1 MARKPKPTPPIEAF
15 LELPAL
21 DGTPAPVR
29 RGRPPK
35 SAKAPSPS
43 SAAEN
48 DSVAAANADDAGA
61 SAPDT
66 LSKRLQGRKPKPS
79 ADAAAAPLSRE
90 GPRRAKRQQ
99 GRKPDD
105 AEPAAE
111 LDDAEPAA
119 ELEDAAPPAGSV
131 DEDGLATGGDTNDR
145 NAAEGKPVGEVTTP
159 PAVSRLLSSSKPA
172 ARWDRATDTVRFNWP
187 EIEQTASQDGPN
199 QVMAKLL
206 VAARA
211 EGAHSRWPF

>member
-15 LELPAL
+15 PELLAL
-21 DGTPAPVR
+21 DETPAPVR

-35 SAKAPSPS
+35 SIKTPSPS

-61 SAPDT
+61 GAPDT

-79 ADAAAAPLSRE
+79 ADATAAPLSRE
-90 GPRRAKRQQ
+90 GPRRAKGQQ

-111 LDDAEPAA
+111 L
-119 ELEDAAPPAGSV
+119 EDAAPSAGAV
-131 DEDGLATGGDTNDR
+131 DEDGLATGGDTSDR
-145 NAAEGKPVGEVTTP
+145 NAAEGKPVDEATIP
-159 PAVSRLLSSSKPA
+159 PAVSKPLSSSKPA

-199 QVMAKLL
+199 QIMAKLL

>member
-1 MARKPKPTPPIEAF
+1 MARKPKPISPIEAF
-15 LELPAL
+15 LELPAP
-21 DGTPAPVR
+21 DEMPASVR

-35 SAKAPSPS
+35 STKMPSPFL
-43 SAAEN
+43 AAEN

-61 SAPDT
+61 GAPET
-66 LSKRLQGRKPKPS
+66 FSKRLQGRKPKPS
-79 ADAAAAPLSRE
+79 ANAAAAPLSRE
-90 GPRRAKRQQ
+90 GPRRAKGQQ
-99 GRKPDD
+99 DRKPDD
-105 AEPAAE
+105 AEPAAK
-111 LDDAEPAA
+111 
-119 ELEDAAPPAGSV
+119 LEDAAPSAGAV
-131 DEDGLATGGDTNDR
+131 DEDGLAAGGGTSDR
-145 NAAEGKPVGEVTTP
+145 DAAEGRPADEVTIP
-159 PAVSRLLSSSKPA
+159 PAVSEPLPSSRPA

>member
-1 MARKPKPTPPIEAF
+1 MARKPKPTPPIEAL

-21 DGTPAPVR
+21 DETPAPVR
-29 RGRPPK
+29 RGRPPRSTK
-35 SAKAPSPS
+35 TPPPSP
-43 SAAEN
+43 AAE
-48 DSVAAANADDAGA
+48 DDTVAVANADDAGVG
-61 SAPDT
+61 APDT
-66 LSKRLQGRKPKPS
+66 PSKRRQGRKPKPP

-90 GPRRAKRQQ
+90 GPRRAKGRQ

-111 LDDAEPAA
+111 L
-119 ELEDAAPPAGSV
+119 EDAAPSAGIV
-131 DEDGLATGGDTNDR
+131 DEDGLAAGGDTRDR
-145 NAAEGKPVGEVTTP
+145 NAAEGKPVDEVTIP
-159 PAVSRLLSSSKPA
+159 PAVSKLLSSSKPA
-172 ARWDRATDTVRFNWP
+172 AQWDRGTDTVRFNWP

-199 QVMAKLL
+199 QAMAKLL